1 VIGTNVQAFD
11 TDLTTWSGITP
22 GANVGTFLAT
32 PSSANLRAAL
42 TDENGTGAA
51 LFDAATSPSFTTP
64 KITTSIQ
71 DANAKTVLGITATAS
86 AVNSI
91 TLANAATGAQ
101 PTNNPSLTLAGSDAD
116 IGLTIFPKGLG
127 YLIVSSASTSG
138 TTLKLTNGSVGG
150 KQWDFNSQGSGNG
163 QPGDFAFYNGTNT
176 IIDLSGT
183 RVGTYANGTFGWWS
197 DTSFAGA
204 GSYDTALGRNAA
216 GVVEVNNGTLGTF
229 RDIKV
234 DKVNAV
240 TGYRVN
246 GAAPTNYE
254 LTGNGTNF
262 VPKASDIPNGSS
274 TQQTGFAA
282 NQYLTGS
289 AITVNAGDFVVGTT
303 YRCVFDMTKTTA
315 GTAAPIIT
323 IHIGTAGTT
332 SDTAAQTISFAAATG
347 VADTGTFEV
356 WVNFRAVGASATIAS
371 MAKCAHNL
379 AATGL
384 TSTGAA
390 GVGVVSNT
398 TSSTFS
404 STAATK
410 IGIGFNGGASYVGT
424 NNIVQA
430 YLAQP

>member
-1 VIGTNVQAFD
+1 M
-11 TDLTTWSGITP
+11 
-22 GANVGTFLAT
+22 
-32 PSSANLRAAL
+32 
-42 TDENGTGAA
+42 
-51 LFDAATSPSFTTP
+51 
-64 KITTSIQ
+64 
-71 DANAKTVLGITATAS
+71 
-86 AVNSI
+86 
-91 TLANAATGAQ
+91 
-101 PTNNPSLTLAGSDAD
+101 
-116 IGLTIFPKGLG
+116 
-127 YLIVSSASTSG
+127 
-138 TTLKLTNGSVGG
+138 VGG
-150 KQWDFNSQGSGNG
+150 LS
-163 QPGDFAFYNGTNT
+163 FYNGTNT
-176 IIDLSGT
+176 TLLLTGT
-183 RVGTYANGTFGWWS
+183 RVSTYASGIFGWSSDASFADGGTLDTAFSRLSAGSAALGNGT
-197 DTSFAGA
+197 
-204 GSYDTALGRNAA
+204 AA
-216 GVVEVNNGTLGTF
+216 DFSGTLKLT
-229 RDIKV
+229 IL
-234 DKVNAV
+234 NAV

-289 AITVNAGDFVVGTT
+289 AITVNAGDFVVGST

-315 GTAAPIIT
+315 GTAAPVIT

-332 SDTAAQTISFAAATG
+332 SDTAAQTITFAAATG

-356 WVNFRAVGASATIAS
+356 WVNFRAIGASATIAS

-404 STAATK
+404 STTATK

-424 NNIVQA
+424 CNIVQA
-430 YLAQP
+430 YYAQP

>member
-1 VIGTNVQAFD
+1 
-11 TDLTTWSGITP
+11 
-22 GANVGTFLAT
+22 
-32 PSSANLRAAL
+32 L

-51 LFDAATSPSFTTP
+51 LFSGATTPDFTTGV
-64 KITTSIQ
+64 T
-71 DANAKTVLGITATAS
+71 
-86 AVNSI
+86 
-91 TLANAATGAQ
+91 
-101 PTNNPSLTLAGSDAD
+101 
-116 IGLTIFPKGLG
+116 IG
-127 YLIVSSASTSG
+127 
-138 TTLKLTNGSVGG
+138 
-150 KQWDFNSQGSGNG
+150 
-163 QPGDFAFYNGTNT
+163 
-176 IIDLSGT
+176 
-183 RVGTYANGTFGWWS
+183 
-197 DTSFAGA
+197 
-204 GSYDTALGRNAA
+204 
-216 GVVEVNNGTLGTF
+216 
-229 RDIKV
+229 
-234 DKVNAV
+234 
-240 TGYRVN
+240 
-246 GAAPTNYE
+246 GAAPNNYE

-262 VPKASDIPNGSS
+262 VPKASDIPNGS
-274 TQQTGFAA
+274 TAQQTGFAA

-289 AITVNAGDFVVGTT
+289 AITVNAGDWKVGTT
-303 YRCVFDMTKTTA
+303 YRCVFDMAKTTA

-323 IHIGTAGTT
+323 IHVGTAGTT
-332 SDTAAQTISFAAATG
+332 SDAAVQTITFAAATG

-356 WVNFRAVGASATIAS
+356 WVNFRAVGASATVAS